1 MSHNEQHGGIVK
13 LLEKDA
19 DVRIVDYRRKNLP
32 ANVYSYQF
40 IEKSVQKGRL
50 ENLEAYKAGP
60 STARPVGA
68 TNIPCKGQRSPFTT
82 EEDQLIYDYMQTHEQ
97 DPLSSVMG
105 NKIYQLFAANHP
117 GHTWQSWRDR
127 YLKRLRGRPRPGTML
142 ESKHTMAAREED
154 RESNSIRAPTSTSR
168 PAVPATQ
175 GDEPSVQ
182 PLERKRKRS
191 PESTMSGC
199 RTSNDTSSA
208 QQETTN
214 LHPTLSAP
222 QVATISPASASQQEK
237 SPQHDT
243 LPSPKRVKTTATRI
257 PETAISQ
264 ENGPTEEAVSKIA
277 ADEASTSI
285 DSVFLEL
292 PFLPSSPVAEEAP
305 EQDIDSWIDSQVRAG
320 KGSEDQVIEAL
331 QCTSM
336 DPELAEKVLESLTA
350 GKGIPTNM
358 RGVWTAQDDKDLEAQ
373 NTRDIQRV
381 IEKHG
386 DLLNYRWD
394 YLNMTRAAA
403 R

>member
-13 LLEKDA
+13 LFETEA
-19 DVRIVDYRRKNLP
+19 DVQIVDHRRKNLP

-40 IEKSVQKGRL
+40 IEKSIQKGRL

-68 TNIPCKGQRSPFTT
+68 TNIPAKGQRSAYTT
-82 EEDQLIYDYMQTHEQ
+82 EEDQLIYDYMQPHER

-105 NKIYQLFAANHP
+105 NKLYQLFAANHP

-127 YLKRLRGRPRPGTML
+127 YLKRLRDRPRPGRML
-142 ESKHTMAAREED
+142 ESNNATDVREED
-154 RESNSIRAPTSTSR
+154 RKSHLIRAPTATSR
-168 PAVPATQ
+168 PAVRATQ
-175 GDEPSVQ
+175 RDESSVQ
-182 PLERKRKRS
+182 PRERKRKRS
-191 PESTMSGC
+191 PEPSMSGS
-199 RTSNDTSSA
+199 RTSNGTSSA
-208 QQETTN
+208 QQGTTN
-214 LHPTLSAP
+214 RHSTTSAP
-222 QVATISPASASQQEK
+222 QVVTISPVSASHQEK
-237 SPQHDT
+237 SPQDDT
-243 LPSPKRVKTTATRI
+243 LPSPKKVKTTETRI
-257 PETAISQ
+257 SETTIPQ
-264 ENGPTEEAVSKIA
+264 GNGPTEEALGRDP
-277 ADEASTSI
+277 ADETSTSI

-305 EQDIDSWIDSQVRAG
+305 EQDIDSWIDSQIRAG

-358 RGVWTAQDDKDLEAQ
+358 RGVWTAQDDRDLEAQ

>member
-19 DVRIVDYRRKNLP
+19 DVQIVDHRRKNLP

-40 IEKSVQKGRL
+40 IEKSIQKGRL
-50 ENLEAYKAGP
+50 EDLEAYKAGP
-60 STARPVGA
+60 STTRPVGA
-68 TNIPCKGQRSPFTT
+68 TNIPTKGQRAAFTI
-82 EEDQLIYDYMQTHEQ
+82 EEDQLIYDYMQHYER

-127 YLKRLRGRPRPGTML
+127 YLKRLRGRPRPGGM
-142 ESKHTMAAREED
+142 SKSNNATAVREED
-154 RESNSIRAPTSTSR
+154 RKSHPTPAPISTSH
-168 PAVPATQ
+168 PVVPATQ
-175 GDEPSVQ
+175 RDETSVQ
-182 PLERKRKRS
+182 PRERKRKRS
-191 PESTMSGC
+191 PEPTVSGS
-199 RTSNDTSSA
+199 RTSNGTSSA
-208 QQETTN
+208 QQGTTN
-214 LHPTLSAP
+214 RHPTPSAA
-222 QVATISPASASQQEK
+222 QVATISPASASQQRK
-237 SPQHDT
+237 LPQIDT
-243 LPSPKRVKTTATRI
+243 LPSPKRVKTTTTRI
-257 PETAISQ
+257 SETTIPQ
-264 ENGPTEEAVSKIA
+264 ENGPTEEAMDKDL
-277 ADEASTSI
+277 ADESNTSI
-285 DSVFLEL
+285 DSIFLEL
-292 PFLPSSPVAEEAP
+292 PFLPSSPVPEEAP
-305 EQDIDSWIDSQVRAG
+305 EQDIDSWIDSRVRAG

-358 RGVWTAQDDKDLEAQ
+358 RGVWTAQDDRDLEAQ

>member
-1 MSHNEQHGGIVK
+1 MSHSEQHGGNVK

-19 DVRIVDYRRKNLP
+19 DVQIVDHRRKNLP

-40 IEKSVQKGRL
+40 IEKSIQKGRL
-50 ENLEAYKAGP
+50 EDLKAYKAGP

-68 TNIPCKGQRSPFTT
+68 TNIPAKGQRSAFTT
-82 EEDQLIYDYMQTHEQ
+82 EEDQLIYDYMQPHEI

-105 NKIYQLFAANHP
+105 NKIYQLFATNHP

-127 YLKRLRGRPRPGTML
+127 YLKRLRGRPRPGKKL
-142 ESKHTMAAREED
+142 ESNNATAVREEGHK
-154 RESNSIRAPTSTSR
+154 NHPIRAPTSTSR
-168 PAVPATQ
+168 PAVSAIQ
-175 GDEPSVQ
+175 RDEPSVQ
-182 PLERKRKRS
+182 PREKKRKRS
-191 PESTMSGC
+191 PEHRLSGS
-199 RTSNDTSSA
+199 RTSNGTSSV
-208 QQETTN
+208 QQGTTN
-214 LHPTLSAP
+214 RHPTPSAP
-222 QVATISPASASQQEK
+222 QVVTIAPASASQQEK
-237 SPQHDT
+237 SNQHDT
-243 LPSPKRVKTTATRI
+243 HSSPKRVKTTTTRI
-257 PETAISQ
+257 PETTIAQ
-264 ENGPTEEAVSKIA
+264 ENGPTEEAMDKN

-285 DSVFLEL
+285 DSIFLEL
-292 PFLPSSPVAEEAP
+292 PFFPSSPVAEEAP
-305 EQDIDSWIDSQVRAG
+305 EQDIDSWIDSRVRAG

-336 DPELAEKVLESLTA
+336 DPELAEKVLESMAA
-350 GKGIPTNM
+350 GKGVPANM
-358 RGVWTAQDDKDLEAQ
+358 RGVWTAQDDRDLEAQ